1 MASTAFVPCCVG
13 GLRIAKQASTVFV
26 EIAFPEDV
34 YLTLTDS
41 GLAREQLASRARQLL
56 AVRFFDEKLL
66 SLGKAARLAGLDRW
80 RFIDLLGA
88 HGVPVIDLDEEE
100 FAREMA
106 VVDEL
111 ASALQGQES
120 S

>member
-1 MASTAFVPCCVG
+1 MEAPTVLLETA
-13 GLRIAKQASTVFV
+13 I
-26 EIAFPEDV
+26 PEDV
-34 YLTLTDS
+34 YLTLRDS

-56 AVRFFDEKLL
+56 AVRFFEEKLL

-80 RFIDLLGA
+80 RFIDLLGV

-100 FAREMA
+100 FAREVA

-111 ASALQGQES
+111 AASLKTQD
-120 S
+120 

>member
-1 MASTAFVPCCVG
+1 M
-13 GLRIAKQASTVFV
+13 

-106 VVDEL
+106 VAGGLV
-111 ASALQGQES
+111 ARLQS
-120 S
+120 SD